1 MAKKITKKVLIIE
14 DAKHVVM
21 MLESRLRANGYEV
34 ISAYDGQQGLER
46 AQKEKPDLIIMD
58 IMLPKLTGD
67 EVCKKL
73 KQDKELATIPII
85 VLTALARRQDIKLA
99 EQLGVDA
106 YITKPFMPDVLLSKI
121 RELIGKNS

>member
-1 MAKKITKKVLIIE
+1 MGSEMCIR
-14 DAKHVVM
+14 DR
-21 MLESRLRANGYEV
+21 LESRLRANGYEV
-34 ISAYDGQQGLER
+34 ISAYDGEQGLER

-67 EVCKKL
+67 EVCRKL

>member
-1 MAKKITKKVLIIE
+1 MTKKVLIIE

-73 KQDKELATIPII
+73 KQNKELATIPII

-121 RELIGKNS
+121 GELIGKNS

>member
-73 KQDKELATIPII
+73 KQNKELATIPII

-121 RELIGKNS
+121 GELIGKNS

>member
-34 ISAYDGQQGLER
+34 ISAYDGEQGLER

-121 RELIGKNS
+121 GELIGKNS